1 MIELEKIE
9 KIYNAGKATETHAL
23 KDINLRIEEG
33 DMVAITGPSGSG
45 KSTLLH
51 IIAGI
56 DSPSSGEYRFCGKLV
71 SDMSDKERCR
81 IRNQKIGMIMQDFG
95 LLENKAKKILSAVG
109 LSGLEQKKTNQL
121 SGGQRQRV
129 AIARAL
135 AMDAKVIIAD
145 EPTGALD
152 SENTDSLMD
161 LLLELNRQGITIII
175 VSHDPKVAMRCPIR
189 YRIEDGRIGR

>member
-56 DSPSSGEYRFCGKLV
+56 DSPSSGNIVFVGNWFLICLIKKDAEY
-71 SDMSDKERCR
+71 
-81 IRNQKIGMIMQDFG
+81 
-95 LLENKAKKILSAVG
+95 
-109 LSGLEQKKTNQL
+109 
-121 SGGQRQRV
+121 
-129 AIARAL
+129 AIKR
-135 AMDAKVIIAD
+135 
-145 EPTGALD
+145 
-152 SENTDSLMD
+152 
-161 LLLELNRQGITIII
+161 
-175 VSHDPKVAMRCPIR
+175 
-189 YRIEDGRIGR
+189 

>member
-71 SDMSDKERCR
+71 SDMSEKDRDDHAGFWTSWKRYS
-81 IRNQKIGMIMQDFG
+81 
-95 LLENKAKKILSAVG
+95 SAECM
-109 LSGLEQKKTNQL
+109 S
-121 SGGQRQRV
+121 
-129 AIARAL
+129 ARS
-135 AMDAKVIIAD
+135 D
-145 EPTGALD
+145 
-152 SENTDSLMD
+152 
-161 LLLELNRQGITIII
+161 RRTI
-175 VSHDPKVAMRCPIR
+175 
-189 YRIEDGRIGR
+189 

>member
-95 LLENKAKKILSAVG
+95 LLGNDTVLRNVCLPEVIGGRYNRKFENKAKKILSAVG

-121 SGGQRQRV
+121 SGGKRQRV

-145 EPTGALD
+145 
-152 SENTDSLMD
+152 
-161 LLLELNRQGITIII
+161 
-175 VSHDPKVAMRCPIR
+175 
-189 YRIEDGRIGR
+189 